1 MKFKNQD
8 GGRPT
13 IMELLRHHTGP
24 PTKSLPWAT
33 SDQPVKFCGN
43 RVHSFEDMGFDF
55 FAELA

>member
-1 MKFKNQD
+1 
-8 GGRPT
+8 
-13 IMELLRHHTGP
+13 MELLRHHTGP